1 MGMLIEYTAT
11 FFTALILAFAR
22 SWSLTLVVLASVPL
36 MMIVQ
41 IISQGVAGPAYN
53 AERKATASAA
63 TRIERAV
70 ASIPTVKAFNASNI
84 ELSAASKLID
94 ASVTAYRKCAA
105 VWAGASGMSQFVL
118 FGMFVQGFWYG
129 THLVHAGKATAGT
142 VMSVFWACVIA
153 SSNLQMIMPLLVVL
167 TKGKS
172 AMVSLQEMIHPP
184 PSPPKPYNNPQGKQS
199 QDSILPTYYE
209 SVSSAPTLTESTNS
223 SPPPKQTLRPARCLG
238 TFDIPAGLMF
248 SYASRPDALPAL
260 DISPSTPIHVAG
272 ADLTFFVGGSGSGK
286 STLAQLFM
294 QLYRPDRGT
303 ILMDEIPLRK
313 LDHLWVRR
321 HVALVSQECILFD
334 KSVHD
339 NVAIGKLSLAE
350 EGEEITVTREEVESA
365 CRVAMVHDFVK
376 DLPDGYNTMLG
387 TGGASLSGGQ
397 RQRVALA
404 RAILRDP
411 SVLIL
416 GK

>member
-11 FFTALILAFAR
+11 FFTALILALVR
-22 SWSLTLVVLASVPL
+22 SWSLTLVVLSAVPL

-41 IISQGVAGPAYN
+41 IISQSVAGPAYN

-63 TRIERAV
+63 TRIERAI
-70 ASIPTVKAFNASNI
+70 ASIATVKAFNASSI
-84 ELSAASKLID
+84 ELSAASNLID

-129 THLVHAGKATAGT
+129 THMVHSGNANAGT
-142 VMSVFWACVIA
+142 VMTVFWACVIA

-184 PSPPKPYNNPQGKQS
+184 PSSPKPYSNPQGKLS

-209 SVSSAPTLTESTNS
+209 SVSPANTLAHSTKFS
-223 SPPPKQTLRPARCLG
+223 VPKQTIRPTRCLG
-238 TFDIPAGLMF
+238 TFDIPAGLVF
-248 SYASRPDALPAL
+248 SYASRLDGPPAL
-260 DISPSTPIHVAG
+260 NISASTPIHVAG

-294 QLYRPDRGT
+294 QLYRPDRGS
-303 ILMDEIPLRK
+303 ILMDEIPLES
-313 LDHLWVRR
+313 LDRAWVRR

-350 EGEEITVTREEVESA
+350 EGEEITVTREEVERA
-365 CRVAMVHDFVK
+365 CRVAMVHDFVN
-376 DLPDGYNTMLG
+376 DLPDGYSTMLG